1 MVRKPT
7 MTVMPMTTDD
17 ERQSVA
23 SALRRLAT
31 KHDGIASVI
40 LENRLGLESDDR
52 FLYGSVFTSE
62 SVSRLADLI
71 DPTCEARRDTVIT
84 PANSGLP
91 ESEDT
96 VFRCG
101 ACGEI
106 LTWDERFDPDGDAP
120 SYCEFCGARVI
131 GIGESLDE

>member
-1 MVRKPT
+1 
-7 MTVMPMTTDD
+7 MTVMLMVTDD
-17 ERQSVA
+17 ERQRVA
-23 SALRRLAT
+23 NALRRLAT
-31 KHDGIASVI
+31 KYDGVTGII

-52 FLYGSVFTSE
+52 FLYGSVFTSD

-71 DPTCEARRDTVIT
+71 DPTCEARRDTVTT

-106 LTWDERFDPDGDAP
+106 LTWDERFDPDSDTP
-120 SYCEFCGARVI
+120 SYCEFCGARVT
-131 GIGESLDE
+131 GHGDPRDQ

>member
-1 MVRKPT
+1 MV
-7 MTVMPMTTDD
+7 MTPMATDD
-17 ERQSVA
+17 ERQCVA
-23 SALRRLAT
+23 NALRRLAT

-52 FLYGSVFTSE
+52 FLYGSVFTSK

-84 PANSGLP
+84 PANSGLS

-106 LTWDERFDPDGDAP
+106 LTWDENFDPETDAP
-120 SYCEFCGARVI
+120 SYCEFCGARVT
-131 GIGESLDE
+131 GIGKPWDE

>member
-1 MVRKPT
+1 MMV
-7 MTVMPMTTDD
+7 MTLMATDD
-17 ERQSVA
+17 ERQCVA
-23 SALRRLAT
+23 NALRLLTT
-31 KHDGIASVI
+31 KYDGVTGII

-52 FLYGSVFTSE
+52 FFYGSVFTSD

-91 ESEDT
+91 ESDDV

-106 LTWDERFDPDGDAP
+106 LTWDENFDPETDTP
-120 SYCEFCGARVI
+120 SYCEFCGARVT
-131 GIGESLDE
+131 GIGEPLDE

>member
-1 MVRKPT
+1 MRKPT
-7 MTVMPMTTDD
+7 MTVMPMATDD

-23 SALRRLAT
+23 NALRRLAT
-31 KHDGIASVI
+31 KYDGIASVI

-52 FLYGSVFTSE
+52 FIYGSVFTRE
-62 SVSRLADLI
+62 SVSRRADLI

-106 LTWDERFDPDGDAP
+106 LTWDEQFDSETDEP
-120 SYCEFCGARVI
+120 SYCESCGARVTD
-131 GIGESLDE
+131 IGEPWDN